1 MSNDQ
6 ENFRNYERQDSFSR
20 QDHLPE
26 HKRDDYTERML
37 ERADMRRKE
46 LRELGAHCDN
56 CSKKDSITAKEYQ
69 DLNIRLGLEI
79 GKKQERI
86 EELERVCAMALEEL
100 DADGVYGLDHVVTK
114 LRTVLGE
121 K

>member
-1 MSNDQ
+1 MSWL
-6 ENFRNYERQDSFSR
+6 DS
-20 QDHLPE
+20 
-26 HKRDDYTERML
+26 KTDD
-37 ERADMRRKE
+37 E
-46 LRELGAHCDN
+46 LFDN
-56 CSKKDSITAKEYQ
+56 STLCVTAKEYQ
-69 DLNIRLGLEI
+69 DLNVRLGLEI

-86 EELERVCAMALEEL
+86 EELEKVCAMALEEL